1 MNEKRTDML
10 DIASAAIT
18 LVGLGVI
25 IYGVGWGSSGDGLL
39 GLFVTALGVGMLAW
53 RRTGV

>member
-1 MNEKRTDML
+1 MNEKRTDIL
-10 DIASAAIT
+10 DAMAAVIT

-39 GLFVTALGVGMLAW
+39 GLFVTALGVSVLAW
-53 RRTGV
+53 RRVGG